1 MASGSVTKRFLFSTS
16 FLSLEHLWD
25 QSSREDGASGTS
37 FRDTQ
42 RPHRDTQRP
51 VYHHTASMSPL
62 VTEPIRLWAVPYLH
76 RLSGMS
82 SRLLLAAMN
91 SSRLTSLPM
100 PEGIPSKSSLLE
112 FRYIFFSLVSLQM
125 ADWGRRRWWG
135 EGEPR
140 PRRHGKGWRG
150 WAGTYGQGGELV
162 AGQVE
167 GLQLG
172 PLVDAEGQLCDLVAA
187 EVETPQA
194 AQGVEALGD
203 ATEVV
208 AGQVHVWGRIMG

>member
-1 MASGSVTKRFLFSTS
+1 MASGSVTRRFLFSTS

-25 QSSREDGASGTS
+25 METLVKGQARGMS

-42 RPHRDTQRP
+42 RPRI
-51 VYHHTASMSPL
+51 TAQPPCPL
-62 VTEPIRLWAVPYLH
+62 LGTEQIRLGAVPYLQ

-91 SSRLTSLPM
+91 SSRLASLPM

-135 EGEPR
+135 EGEPSSMEAR
-140 PRRHGKGWRG
+140 AGMPCTGRDVRARR
-150 WAGTYGQGGELV
+150 
-162 AGQVE
+162 
-167 GLQLG
+167 
-172 PLVDAEGQLCDLVAA
+172 
-187 EVETPQA
+187 
-194 AQGVEALGD
+194 
-203 ATEVV
+203 
-208 AGQVHVWGRIMG
+208 

>member
-1 MASGSVTKRFLFSTS
+1 
-16 FLSLEHLWD
+16 
-25 QSSREDGASGTS
+25 
-37 FRDTQ
+37 
-42 RPHRDTQRP
+42 
-51 VYHHTASMSPL
+51 
-62 VTEPIRLWAVPYLH
+62 
-76 RLSGMS
+76 MS

-100 PEGIPSKSSLLE
+100 PDGIPSKSSLLE

-125 ADWGRRRWWG
+125 ADWGRRRWYG

-140 PRRHGKGWRG
+140 PWRHGKGCHG
-150 WAGTYGQGGELV
+150 WAGTYGQGGELI

-187 EVETPQA
+187 EVEAPQA

-208 AGQVHVWGRIMG
+208 AGQVHVWGRIRGRHGWLDPRQGQENPWRAPWGWVPQPYLPGSLGPPGWWAGCSGCAGCS